1 MVNKDEN
8 VLKCTPCGLNYC
20 PSDFDDDFSVLGS
33 FFYAP
38 STRNDSN
45 TTDKIINDLSAVS
58 KVEGFINED
67 WINAYCLITDLG
79 VQIQYFPFLVL
90 LMAICLCLVQKVSN
104 T

>member
-20 PSDFDDDFSVLGS
+20 PSDFDDNFFVLGS
-33 FFYAP
+33 FFSAP

-45 TTDKIINDLSAVS
+45 TTDKILNDLNAVS